1 LPNKHPLAAN
11 TGSAGEV
18 TTVPTPFKHPTNENI
33 IFWDL
38 PGIGTPKYPDM
49 KTFRDNVSIKEYDTF
64 LIISATRFTENDRL
78 LAMEVKSMEKSF
90 FFIHTKIDQDLES
103 AKDDSDYV
111 DDETTLKTIKK
122 KNVEKLQDFNVDK
135 DTIFLISSRKRTKYD
150 FERLKQAILD
160 QLPSKQKES
169 LTLSFRVH
177 SKRDLTETIKLL
189 KGMCD
194 NFKCLSSYLPGK
206 I

>member
-1 LPNKHPLAAN
+1 
-11 TGSAGEV
+11 
-18 TTVPTPFKHPTNENI
+18 
-33 IFWDL
+33 
-38 PGIGTPKYPDM
+38 M